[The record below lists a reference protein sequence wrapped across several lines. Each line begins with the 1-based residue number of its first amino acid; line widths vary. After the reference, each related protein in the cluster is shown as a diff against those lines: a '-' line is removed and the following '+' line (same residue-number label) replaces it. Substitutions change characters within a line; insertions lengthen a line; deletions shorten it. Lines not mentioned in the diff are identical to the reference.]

1 MEQWD
6 IYDENKQKTGR
17 TMNRNDWNM
26 QPGDFHLT
34 VLGVLR
40 RPDGTY
46 LITRRRM
53 DKEWAPGCWEV
64 PGGGVRAGESTE
76 DAVKR
81 EILEETGV
89 DVSNAD
95 GGYVFSYKRVNP
107 EEKNNYFV
115 DIFRYTMDIPDS
127 AVHTQ
132 EREVMEYAFA
142 TLEQIQEYG
151 KQGVFLHYDSIKQ
164 VFTD

>member
-64 PGGGVRAGESTE
+64 PGGGVRAGEYAE
-76 DAVKR
+76 DAVNLD
-81 EILEETGV
+81 ILEETGV

>member
-53 DKEWAPGCWEV
+53 DKEWAPGYWEV
-64 PGGGVRAGESTE
+64 PGGGVRAGESAE

>member
-64 PGGGVRAGESTE
+64 PGGDVRAGESAE

-164 VFTD
+164 VFSE

>member
-64 PGGGVRAGESTE
+64 PRGGVRAGESAE

-164 VFTD
+164 VFSE

>member
-1 MEQWD
+1 M
-6 IYDENKQKTGR
+6 
-17 TMNRNDWNM
+17 
-26 QPGDFHLT
+26 
-34 VLGVLR
+34 
-40 RPDGTY
+40 
-46 LITRRRM
+46 
-53 DKEWAPGCWEV
+53 
-64 PGGGVRAGESTE
+64 PGGGVRAGESAE

-127 AVHTQ
+127 AIHTQ

>member
-64 PGGGVRAGESTE
+64 PGGGRLIPALKVQ
-76 DAVKR
+76 
-81 EILEETGV
+81 
-89 DVSNAD
+89 SNS
-95 GGYVFSYKRVNP
+95 VIVN
-107 EEKNNYFV
+107 Y
-115 DIFRYTMDIPDS
+115 R
-127 AVHTQ
+127 
-132 EREVMEYAFA
+132 
-142 TLEQIQEYG
+142 
-151 KQGVFLHYDSIKQ
+151 
-164 VFTD
+164 